1 MLSPLLGLVGLAAL
15 AAVHLL
21 RCLSSPLNRIPG
33 PALAK
38 YTSWILKWHEFHAS
52 RTRYI
57 HRLHLQYG
65 PVVRIAPNEVAFASH
80 AAMKEIYCSSGSG
93 FDKTEF
99 YDLFMVYGRR
109 TMFTTLNKED
119 HAKRKRILA
128 DRYANSNVVRQ
139 PSISGISERAGR
151 FGQICAQSVGGSLD
165 LFIFLHS
172 YAFDCITHHLFHPYG
187 ANSLA
192 VKSDE
197 SIMKEIAFDDSLQNR
212 LIQYYS
218 PALHKLVAKA
228 LYLFAKPRET
238 PLADRFV
245 LQASA
250 QQDVA
255 PFTLVSRLHEKE
267 SSSSAGLDSLD
278 VAAECLDHMAAGID
292 TTGDALC
299 FLMWELSQPR
309 SFRFQQQLQRELVEV
324 AADTQFDKLPFLDA
338 VVMEGL
344 RCFPA
349 IPMSLPRYVPQGGR
363 EIDEFFVPEGTIVS
377 CQAYSLHRIDQ
388 TVFPQPD
395 LFNPERWMESE
406 GDAQRRRLM
415 FAFANGGRGCVG
427 KHLALAEMKLLLREV
442 YSRFTTLP
450 DPSMTEESM
459 AMADQLI
466 SSRPLGAR
474 CLLTFTPIAG

>member
-1 MLSPLLGLVGLAAL
+1 MLSPAFGLILIAVLLSIY
-15 AAVHLL
+15 LL
-21 RCLSSPLNRIPG
+21 RCLSSPLNNIPG
-33 PALAK
+33 PVLAK
-38 YTSWILKWHEFHAS
+38 YTSWILKWHEFHAN

-57 HRLHLQYG
+57 HALHLMYG
-65 PVVRIAPNEVAFASH
+65 PVVRIAPNEVAFASQG
-80 AAMKEIYCSSGSG
+80 AVKEIYCSAGSG
-93 FDKTEF
+93 YDKTEF
-99 YDLFMVYGRR
+99 YDLFKAYGRR
-109 TMFTTLNKED
+109 TMFTTLNKDD
-119 HAKRKRILA
+119 HARRKRLLA

-139 PSISGISERAGR
+139 PSLSGIAERASS

-165 LFIFLHS
+165 LF
-172 YAFDCITHHLFHPYG
+172 A
-187 ANSLA
+187 
-192 VKSDE
+192 DE
-197 SIMKEIAFDDSLQNR
+197 EIMKEVAFDDSLQNR
-212 LIQYYS
+212 LVQYYS
-218 PALHKLVAKA
+218 PTVHKLVAKA

-245 LQASA
+245 LEASA
-250 QQDVA
+250 QADVA

-267 SSSSAGLDSLD
+267 SAALDSLD

-309 SFRFQQQLQRELVEV
+309 SFRFQQRLQRELLE
-324 AADTQFDKLPFLDA
+324 AGPETPFDKLPFLDA

-349 IPMSLPRYVPQGGR
+349 IPMSLPRFVPLGGR
-363 EIDEFFVPEGTIVS
+363 EIDGFFLPEGTIVS
-377 CQAYSLHRIDQ
+377 CQAYSLHRINEE
-388 TVFPQPD
+388 VFPQPD
-395 LFNPERWMESE
+395 LFNPERWMERE

-450 DPSMTEESM
+450 DPTMTEESM
-459 AMADQLI
+459 AMSDQLI

-474 CLLTFTPIAG
+474 CLLSFSPIALED